1 MPRSM
6 ICVEAQMGRPST
18 CRTQMAR
25 KSILKPR
32 GGLGSYQHP
41 EDTPGT
47 LSSAAW
53 VHVGRA
59 EKRSVSLIQTP
70 EITFKASQTQTLVWG
85 STLLLVVLFSVAQI
99 STRKDRFYCKAYLFF
114 YIRDIREKV
123 FDSVIR

>member
-59 EKRSVSLIQTP
+59 EKRSVS
-70 EITFKASQTQTLVWG
+70 TLCALG
-85 STLLLVVLFSVAQI
+85 QA
-99 STRKDRFYCKAYLFF
+99 RGEC
-114 YIRDIREKV
+114 
-123 FDSVIR
+123 